1 MKLFKDYTEDF
12 EKVYKE
18 IDDVK
23 SYVRGKNDDTLIA
36 INNIAEEVSELKK
49 GYDILVSEVVEIKQL
64 LLNQTP
70 NGKVTEVVE
79 IKTDNKPFY
88 KKGGHISTYQH
99 FKNYKTPRVYNLKA
113 GTFSIAGKK
122 AKINLNFEQLV
133 AIIRAYNA
141 GLPVKKIQEI
151 PILKSFT
158 KYAIQNYIYIYRAG
172 GFNQAIMDNGRK
184 FGYNPNKLI
193 SREVKENV

>member
-23 SYVRGKNDDTLIA
+23 SYIRGKNDDTLIA
-36 INNIAEEVSELKK
+36 LNNIAEEVSELKK

-70 NGKVTEVVE
+70 NGKLTETVE
-79 IKTDNKPFY
+79 IEPDNKPFY
-88 KKGGHISTYQH
+88 TKGGHISTYQH
-99 FKNYKTPRVYNLKA
+99 FKNYKTPRGYNIKT

-122 AKINLNFEQLV
+122 SKINLNFEQLV
-133 AIIRAYNA
+133 AIIKAYNA

-184 FGYNPNKLI
+184 FGYNPKKLI